1 MDSTLLSSNGTIG
14 YLFSINYLWSISSYS
29 YISDL
34 SSIFIRSDDFYIDD
48 ATVCYIYCW
57 SK

>member
-29 YISDL
+29 CISDL
-34 SSIFIRSDDFYIDD
+34 SSILIRSEDFCIDD
-48 ATVCYIYCW
+48 ATVCYIYC
-57 SK
+57 